1 MILTYREGCS
11 GSWLAEL
18 LTLGDKTATALF
30 RQDVDGTNQPDTVM
44 HFDGGESDKETILAH
59 QQRYSN
65 QQILTCHSANYKLLR
80 QLYPNRRI
88 IRIVPITS
96 IFQCIAS
103 AYYKF
108 AGPSYLTVNYTFEYI
123 KDYYKI
129 HTESD
134 PRPTIEQ
141 SQVIDYGRLNTV
153 SYINDMFCVELK
165 PNQIKFLNEYWSLQ
179 KFVVSEQDL
188 YKGISTRSL
197 LEYFSKENTIF
208 NLACFIFVYELIN
221 EITESQR
228 LWSINDVPA
237 TLEELSHNMK
247 YKNQTL
253 AI

>member
-1 MILTYREGCS
+1 
-11 GSWLAEL
+11 
-18 LTLGDKTATALF
+18 
-30 RQDVDGTNQPDTVM
+30 
-44 HFDGGESDKETILAH
+44 
-59 QQRYSN
+59 
-65 QQILTCHSANYKLLR
+65 
-80 QLYPNRRI
+80 
-88 IRIVPITS
+88 
-96 IFQCIAS
+96 
-103 AYYKF
+103 
-108 AGPSYLTVNYTFEYI
+108 
-123 KDYYKI
+123 
-129 HTESD
+129 
-134 PRPTIEQ
+134 
-141 SQVIDYGRLNTV
+141 
-153 SYINDMFCVELK
+153 MFCVELK

-237 TLEELSHNMK
+237 TLEELSHIMK